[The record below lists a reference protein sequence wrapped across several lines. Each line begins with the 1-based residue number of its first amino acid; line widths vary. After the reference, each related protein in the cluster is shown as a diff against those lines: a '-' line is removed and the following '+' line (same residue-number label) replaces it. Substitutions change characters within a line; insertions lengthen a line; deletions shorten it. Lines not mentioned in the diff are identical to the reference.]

1 MPDGGASRDSRAN
14 LLYADEHAPLTWRE
28 AWELLVK
35 SWPYVSR
42 YRRLVAIKCVLV
54 FVSLTFFLMTPW
66 PLKIVID
73 NVIDGHPL
81 TGIPGAI
88 LTPMTGNSRTAILL
102 AVSLFLVLTVIL
114 IGMVHGEAQSLGT
127 NVNSGGLDQAGI
139 TANDANEGGSLWN
152 GLFGYLESRVTID
165 LTQRMN
171 QSLRTAIYERFL
183 RSPLALYADQKI
195 GDAVFRVMYDSASI
209 GPVFYR
215 GVLAPIMSVFMF
227 VMAIIVL
234 SIQFSNQPVI
244 IVVAILFLPVV
255 AIGSS
260 LFGRAI
266 RDQSQSM
273 RESGSDVMAE
283 FEERVAQV
291 QLIKAFG
298 QESRETA
305 VVDAASWQSFR
316 STLRMLAIVF
326 VMVLVIAPVG
336 CALVGYGLYYLMMQV
351 IAGRMTLGDIVLLAG
366 YGSMLAN
373 PMSIIGST
381 WASVQASVAGLR
393 RVHSVLD
400 NLAEPVSDG
409 SGEGLSGRIGKLEF
423 KGVAIG
429 YGATTVL
436 SGVTMSMRAGE
447 MIALAGPS
455 GCGKTTLIHS
465 IPRFIEPS
473 AGTIAFDGV
482 DSRAVA
488 PDTIRARVGFVF
500 QNESLF
506 STSIEDNIRYGS
518 GGHGGPPHSSDG
530 PSHNSGSDADVRE
543 AAAMAGA
550 AEFIDRLPDG
560 YSTMLGR
567 RGARLSVG
575 QKAANR
581 DRARLASTSRDHCA
595 RRACRAARS
604 GVGIRTA
611 EDADRAGARSNR
623 DHRRASRRYACRM
636 RPRLLRSRRY
646 DCRLGY
652 ACSSARDRPR
662 IPGLPRTKRCRNSGL
677 SLARLLLF
685 KGCRRYWR
693 C

>member
-1 MPDGGASRDSRAN
+1 MPDAVAPRDSRAN

-28 AWELLVK
+28 AWQLLVK
-35 SWPYVSR
+35 SWPFVSR

-73 NVIDGHPL
+73 NVIDGHSL

-88 LTPMTGNSRTAILL
+88 LTPIVGTSRSSLLL
-102 AVSLFLVLTVIL
+102 AVTIFVAVAVIL
-114 IGMVHGEAQSLGT
+114 IGMVHGEAQALGT

-139 TANDANEGGSLWN
+139 TANDANDGNSLWN
-152 GLFGYLESRVTID
+152 GLFGYLESRVTIE

-215 GVLAPIMSVFMF
+215 AVLAPIMSVFMF

-234 SIQFSNQPVI
+234 SFQFSNQPVI

-255 AIGSS
+255 AIGSTF
-260 LFGRAI
+260 FGRAI
-266 RDQSQSM
+266 RAQSQSM
-273 RESGSDVMAE
+273 RESGSEVMAA

-298 QESRETA
+298 QEARETA
-305 VVDAASWQSFR
+305 AVDAASWQSFR
-316 STLRMLAIVF
+316 STLRMLGIFFVIVI
-326 VMVLVIAPVG
+326 VLAPVT
-336 CALVGYGLYYLMMQV
+336 CVLIGYSLYYLMMQV
-351 IAGRMTLGDIVLLAG
+351 VAGRMTLGDIILLAG
-366 YGSMLAN
+366 YGGLLAS
-373 PMSIIGST
+373 PMATIGST

-400 NLAEPVSDG
+400 NLAEPVAD
-409 SGEGLSGRIGKLEF
+409 GLSDKLSARISSLEF
-423 KGVAIG
+423 NGVAIG

-436 SGVTMSMRAGE
+436 SGVKMSMRTGE
-447 MIALAGPS
+447 MVALAGPS

-488 PDTIRARVGFVF
+488 PDAIRARVAFVF

-506 STSIEDNIRYGS
+506 STSIDDNIRYGS
-518 GGHGGPPHSSDG
+518 EGVSMS
-530 PSHNSGSDADVRE
+530 DVRE

-560 YSTMLGR
+560 YATMLGR

-575 QKAANR
+575 QKQRIAIA
-581 DRARLASTSRDHCA
+581 RA
-595 RRACRAARS
+595 
-604 GVGIRTA
+604 
-611 EDADRAGARSNR
+611 
-623 DHRRASRRYACRM
+623 
-636 RPRLLRSRRY
+636 LLRRPEIIVLDEPAAPLDPASES
-646 DCRLGY
+646 DLLNTLT
-652 ACSSARDRPR
+652 ALARDRIVIIVAHR
-662 IPGLPRTKRCRNSGL
+662 AGTLAACDRVFFVHGGTVGASGTHAHLLATDRDYQAYLAQSAAEIP
-677 SLARLLLF
+677 A
-685 KGCRRYWR
+685 
-693 C
+693 

>member
-1 MPDGGASRDSRAN
+1 
-14 LLYADEHAPLTWRE
+14 
-28 AWELLVK
+28 
-35 SWPYVSR
+35 
-42 YRRLVAIKCVLV
+42 V
-54 FVSLTFFLMTPW
+54 FVSLTFYLMTPW

-73 NVIDGHPL
+73 NVLDGHPL
-81 TGIPGAI
+81 TGIPAAI
-88 LTPMTGNSRTAILL
+88 LTPMVGANRTALL
-102 AVSLFLVLTVIL
+102 IAVSLFLVLTVIL
-114 IGMVHGEAQSLGT
+114 IGMIHGDAQPLGT

-139 TANDANEGGSLWN
+139 TANDANDGGSLWN
-152 GLFGYLESRVTID
+152 GLFGYLESRITID

-234 SIQFSNQPVI
+234 SIQFSNEPVI

-255 AIGSS
+255 AISS
-260 LFGRAI
+260 TFFGRAI

-273 RESGSDVMAE
+273 RESGSNVMAA

-316 STLRMLAIVF
+316 STLRMLAIWF
-326 VMVLVIAPVG
+326 VLVSVLAPV
-336 CALVGYGLYYLMMQV
+336 CCVLIGYSLYYLMMQV
-351 IAGRMTLGDIVLLAG
+351 IAGHMTLGDIVLLAS
-366 YGSMLAN
+366 YGGMLAN
-373 PMSIIGST
+373 PMAIIGGT

-400 NLAEPVSDG
+400 NLAEPVGDG
-409 SGEGLSGRIGKLEF
+409 RGDGLGTRVSNLEF
-423 KGVAIG
+423 NGVAVG

-447 MIALAGPS
+447 MVALAGPS

-473 AGTIAFDGV
+473 AGSIAFDGV

-488 PDTIRARVGFVF
+488 PDTIRARTGFVF

-518 GGHGGPPHSSDG
+518 
-530 PSHNSGSDADVRE
+530 NSASPADVRE

-575 QKAANR
+575 QKQRIAIA
-581 DRARLASTSRDHCA
+581 RA
-595 RRACRAARS
+595 
-604 GVGIRTA
+604 
-611 EDADRAGARSNR
+611 
-623 DHRRASRRYACRM
+623 
-636 RPRLLRSRRY
+636 LLRRPEIIVLDEPAAPLDPASES
-646 DCRLGY
+646 DLLKTL
-652 ACSSARDRPR
+652 AALARDRIVIIVAHR
-662 IPGLPRTKRCRNSGL
+662 AGTLAACDRVFFIHGKTISAAGTHAHLLATDRDYQAYLAQSAAEIP
-677 SLARLLLF
+677 A
-685 KGCRRYWR
+685 
-693 C
+693 

>member
-1 MPDGGASRDSRAN
+1 MPENGAPSDSRAN
-14 LLYADEHAPLTWRE
+14 VLYADEQAPLTWRE
-28 AWELLVK
+28 AWRVLVK
-35 SWPYVSR
+35 SWPFVSR

-54 FVSLTFFLMTPW
+54 FVSLTFYLMTPW

-88 LTPMTGNSRTAILL
+88 LTPMVGDSRTALL
-102 AVSLFLVLTVIL
+102 IVVSLFLVLTVIL
-114 IGMVHGEAQSLGT
+114 IGMVHGEAQGLGT

-139 TANDANEGGSLWN
+139 TANDANDGGSLWN
-152 GLFGYLESRVTID
+152 GLFGYLESCITID

-234 SIQFSNQPVI
+234 SIQFSNEPVI

-255 AIGSS
+255 AIGST
-260 LFGRAI
+260 LFGRLL

-273 RESGSDVMAE
+273 RESGSNVMAA

-291 QLIKAFG
+291 QLIKAFA

-326 VMVLVIAPVG
+326 VMVIVLAPV
-336 CALVGYGLYYLMMQV
+336 CCVLIGYCLYYLMMQV
-351 IAGRMTLGDIVLLAG
+351 IAGRMTLGDIVLLASYLG
-366 YGSMLAN
+366 MLAN
-373 PMSIIGST
+373 PMGIIGGT
-381 WASVQASVAGLR
+381 WASIQASVAGLR

-400 NLAEPVSDG
+400 NLAEPISDG
-409 SGEGLSGRIGKLEF
+409 SGDGLTARVSNLEF
-423 KGVAIG
+423 SGVAVG
-429 YGATTVL
+429 YGTTTVL
-436 SGVTMSMRAGE
+436 SDVTMSMRAGE
-447 MIALAGPS
+447 MVALAGPS

-488 PDTIRARVGFVF
+488 PDTIRARMGFVF

-518 GGHGGPPHSSDG
+518 DSASA
-530 PSHNSGSDADVRE
+530 ADVRE

-575 QKAANR
+575 QKQRIAIARALLRRPEIMVLDEPAAPLDPASESDLLKTLAALAH
-581 DRARLASTSRDHCA
+581 DRIVIIVAH
-595 RRACRAARS
+595 
-604 GVGIRTA
+604 
-611 EDADRAGARSNR
+611 RAGTLAACDKVFFIHGETIGAAGTHAHLLATDR
-623 DHRRASRRYACRM
+623 DYQAYLAQT
-636 RPRLLRSRRY
+636 
-646 DCRLGY
+646 D
-652 ACSSARDRPR
+652 AE
-662 IPGLPRTKRCRNSGL
+662 IP
-677 SLARLLLF
+677 A
-685 KGCRRYWR
+685 
-693 C
+693 

>member
-1 MPDGGASRDSRAN
+1 MPDNGAPRDSRAN
-14 LLYADEHAPLTWRE
+14 LLYADEQAPLTWRE
-28 AWELLVK
+28 AWRVLVK
-35 SWPYVSR
+35 SWPFVSR
-42 YRRLVAIKCVLV
+42 FRRLVAIKCVLV
-54 FVSLTFFLMTPW
+54 FVSLTFYLMTPW

-88 LTPMTGNSRTAILL
+88 LTPMVGASRTGLL
-102 AVSLFLVLTVIL
+102 IAVTLFLVLTVVL
-114 IGMVHGEAQSLGT
+114 IGMIHGDAESLGT

-152 GLFGYLESRVTID
+152 GLFGYLESHVTID

-227 VMAIIVL
+227 VMAIVVL
-234 SIQFSNQPVI
+234 SIQFSNEPVV

-255 AIGSS
+255 AIGST

-273 RESGSDVMAE
+273 RESGSEVMAA

-305 VVDAASWQSFR
+305 VVDAASWKSFR
-316 STLRMLAIVF
+316 STLRMLAIFF
-326 VMVLVIAPVG
+326 VMVIVLAPV
-336 CALVGYGLYYLMMQV
+336 CCVLIGYSLYYLMMQV
-351 IAGRMTLGDIVLLAG
+351 IAGRMTLGDIVLLAS
-366 YGSMLAN
+366 YGGMLAN
-373 PMSIIGST
+373 PMGIIGGT
-381 WASVQASVAGLR
+381 WASIQASVAGLR

-409 SGEGLSGRIGKLEF
+409 RGDGLGARVGNLEF
-423 KGVAIG
+423 DGVAVG

-447 MIALAGPS
+447 MVALAGPS

-488 PDTIRARVGFVF
+488 PDTIRARMGFVF

-518 GGHGGPPHSSDG
+518 DSASM
-530 PSHNSGSDADVRE
+530 ADVRE

-560 YSTMLGR
+560 YATMLGR

-575 QKAANR
+575 QKQRIAIA
-581 DRARLASTSRDHCA
+581 RA
-595 RRACRAARS
+595 
-604 GVGIRTA
+604 
-611 EDADRAGARSNR
+611 
-623 DHRRASRRYACRM
+623 
-636 RPRLLRSRRY
+636 LLRRPEIIVLDEPAAPLDPVSES
-646 DCRLGY
+646 DLLKTLTVL
-652 ACSSARDRPR
+652 ARDRIVIIVAHR
-662 IPGLPRTKRCRNSGL
+662 AGTLAACDKVFFIHGRTIGATGTHAHLLATDRDYQAYLAQSAAEIPT
-677 SLARLLLF
+677 
-685 KGCRRYWR
+685 
-693 C
+693 

>member
-1 MPDGGASRDSRAN
+1 MPDAVAERDSRAN
-14 LLYADEHAPLTWRE
+14 LLYAEEQAPLTWRE
-28 AWELLVK
+28 SWRLLVK
-35 SWPYVSR
+35 SWPFVSR
-42 YRRLVAIKCVLV
+42 YRRLVAIKCALV

-88 LTPMTGNSRTAILL
+88 LTPMVGASRSGLLL
-102 AVSLFLVLTVIL
+102 AVTLFLVLTVIL
-114 IGMVHGEAQSLGT
+114 IGMVHGEAQPLGT

-139 TANDANEGGSLWN
+139 TANDANDGGSLWN
-152 GLFGYLESRVTID
+152 GLFGYLESHVTID

-215 GVLAPIMSVFMF
+215 GVLAPM
-227 VMAIIVL
+227 MAIIVL
-234 SIQFSNQPVI
+234 SMQFSNEPVI

-260 LFGRAI
+260 IFGRAI
-266 RDQSQSM
+266 RGQSQSM
-273 RESGSDVMAE
+273 RESGSDVMAA

-316 STLRMLAIVF
+316 STLRMFAIWL
-326 VMVLVIAPVG
+326 VMVIVIAPVG
-336 CALVGYGLYYLMMQV
+336 WALVGYGLYYLMMQV

-366 YGSMLAN
+366 YGAMLAS
-373 PMSIIGST
+373 PMATIGGT

-400 NLAEPVSDG
+400 NLAEPVGNGPGD
-409 SGEGLSGRIGKLEF
+409 GLSARISRLEF
-423 KGVAIG
+423 SGVAIG

-436 SGVTMSMRAGE
+436 SGVTMSMRTGE
-447 MIALAGPS
+447 MVALAGPS

-488 PDTIRARVGFVF
+488 PDAIRARVAFVF

-506 STSIEDNIRYGS
+506 STSIEGNIRYGS
-518 GGHGGPPHSSDG
+518 DSASM
-530 PSHNSGSDADVRE
+530 AQVRE

-560 YSTMLGR
+560 YATMLGR

-575 QKAANR
+575 QKQRIAIA
-581 DRARLASTSRDHCA
+581 RA
-595 RRACRAARS
+595 
-604 GVGIRTA
+604 
-611 EDADRAGARSNR
+611 
-623 DHRRASRRYACRM
+623 
-636 RPRLLRSRRY
+636 LLRRPEIIVLDEPAAPLDPASESE
-646 DCRLGY
+646 LLNTLT
-652 ACSSARDRPR
+652 ALARDRIVIIVAHR
-662 IPGLPRTKRCRNSGL
+662 AGTLAACDRVFFVHGGTVSAAGTHAELLATDQDYQAYLAQNAAEIP
-677 SLARLLLF
+677 A
-685 KGCRRYWR
+685 
-693 C
+693 

>member
-1 MPDGGASRDSRAN
+1 MPDNGAPRDSRAN
-14 LLYADEHAPLTWRE
+14 LLYADEQAPLTWRE
-28 AWELLVK
+28 AWRILVK
-35 SWPYVSR
+35 SWPFVSR
-42 YRRLVAIKCVLV
+42 YRRLVAIKCALV
-54 FVSLTFFLMTPW
+54 FVSLTFYLMTPW

-81 TGIPGAI
+81 TGIPSAI
-88 LTPMTGNSRTAILL
+88 LTPMVGASRSGLL
-102 AVSLFLVLTVIL
+102 IAVSLFLVLTVIL
-114 IGMVHGEAQSLGT
+114 IGMIHGDAQSLGT

-139 TANDANEGGSLWN
+139 TANDANDGGSLWN

-171 QSLRTAIYERFL
+171 QSLRAAIYERFL

-234 SIQFSNQPVI
+234 SVQFSNEPVI
-244 IVVAILFLPVV
+244 IAVAILFLPVV
-255 AIGSS
+255 AIGST

-273 RESGSDVMAE
+273 RESGSNVMAA

-316 STLRMLAIVF
+316 STLRMLAIFF
-326 VMVLVIAPVG
+326 VMVIVLAPV
-336 CALVGYGLYYLMMQV
+336 CCVLIGYSLYYLMMQV
-351 IAGRMTLGDIVLLAG
+351 IAGRMTLGDIVLLAS
-366 YGSMLAN
+366 YGGMLAN
-373 PMSIIGST
+373 PMAIIGGT

-400 NLAEPVSDG
+400 NLAEPAGDGRGDGLGARVSN
-409 SGEGLSGRIGKLEF
+409 LEF
-423 KGVAIG
+423 NGVAVG

-447 MIALAGPS
+447 MVALAGPS

-482 DSRAVA
+482 NSRAVA
-488 PDTIRARVGFVF
+488 PDTIRARMGFVF

-518 GGHGGPPHSSDG
+518 DSASP
-530 PSHNSGSDADVRE
+530 ADVRE

-575 QKAANR
+575 QKQRIAIA
-581 DRARLASTSRDHCA
+581 RA
-595 RRACRAARS
+595 
-604 GVGIRTA
+604 
-611 EDADRAGARSNR
+611 
-623 DHRRASRRYACRM
+623 
-636 RPRLLRSRRY
+636 LLRRPEIIVLDEPAAPLDPASES
-646 DCRLGY
+646 DLLKTL
-652 ACSSARDRPR
+652 AALARDRIVIIVAHR
-662 IPGLPRTKRCRNSGL
+662 AGTLAVCDKVFFIHGKTVGAAGTHAHLLATDRDYQAYLAQSAAEIP
-677 SLARLLLF
+677 A
-685 KGCRRYWR
+685 
-693 C
+693 

>member
-1 MPDGGASRDSRAN
+1 
-14 LLYADEHAPLTWRE
+14 
-28 AWELLVK
+28 
-35 SWPYVSR
+35 
-42 YRRLVAIKCVLV
+42 
-54 FVSLTFFLMTPW
+54 MTPW

-88 LTPMTGNSRTAILL
+88 LTPMVGASRTGLL
-102 AVSLFLVLTVIL
+102 IAVTIFLVLTVIL
-114 IGMVHGEAQSLGT
+114 IGMVHGEAQALGT

-139 TANDANEGGSLWN
+139 TANDANDGGSLWN

-234 SIQFSNQPVI
+234 SIQFSNEPVI

-255 AIGSS
+255 AIGST

-273 RESGSDVMAE
+273 RESGSNVMAA

-305 VVDAASWQSFR
+305 AVDAASWQSFR
-316 STLRMLAIVF
+316 STLRMLAIFF
-326 VMVLVIAPVG
+326 VIVIVLAPV
-336 CALVGYGLYYLMMQV
+336 CCVLIGYSLYYLMMQV

-366 YGSMLAN
+366 YGGMLAN
-373 PMSIIGST
+373 PMAIIGST

-400 NLAEPVSDG
+400 NLAEPVGDG
-409 SGEGLSGRIGKLEF
+409 RGDGLSARISSLEF
-423 KGVAIG
+423 SGVAIG

-447 MIALAGPS
+447 MVALAGPS

-518 GGHGGPPHSSDG
+518 DSASM
-530 PSHNSGSDADVRE
+530 ADVRE

-560 YSTMLGR
+560 YATMLGR

-575 QKAANR
+575 QKQRIAIA
-581 DRARLASTSRDHCA
+581 RA
-595 RRACRAARS
+595 
-604 GVGIRTA
+604 
-611 EDADRAGARSNR
+611 
-623 DHRRASRRYACRM
+623 
-636 RPRLLRSRRY
+636 LLRRPEIIVLDEPAAPLDPASES
-646 DCRLGY
+646 DLLKTLT
-652 ACSSARDRPR
+652 ALARDRIVIIVAHR
-662 IPGLPRTKRCRNSGL
+662 AGTLAACDRVFFIHGRTIGAAGTHAHLLATDRDYQAYLAQIRRRDSRL
-677 SLARLLLF
+677 ILARRLLF
-685 KGCRRYWR
+685 K
-693 C
+693 

>member
-1 MPDGGASRDSRAN
+1 MPDGGAPRDSRAN

-42 YRRLVAIKCVLV
+42 YRRLLAIKCALV

-88 LTPMTGNSRTAILL
+88 LTPMAGNSRTALL
-102 AVSLFLVLTVIL
+102 VAVSLFLVLTVIL

-183 RSPLALYADQKI
+183 RSPLALYVDQKI

-260 LFGRAI
+260 IFGRAI

-273 RESGSDVMAE
+273 RESGSDVMAA

-316 STLRMLAIVF
+316 STLRMLAIWF
-326 VMVLVIAPVG
+326 VMVIVVAPLA
-336 CALVGYGLYYLMMQV
+336 CALVGYSLYYLMMQV
-351 IAGRMTLGDIVLLAG
+351 IEGRMTLGDIVLLAG
-366 YGSMLAN
+366 YGAMLAS
-373 PMSIIGST
+373 PMATIGGT

-409 SGEGLSGRIGKLEF
+409 RGDGLGERIGKLEF
-423 KGVAIG
+423 SGVAIG
-429 YGATTVL
+429 YAATTVL

-447 MIALAGPS
+447 MVALAGPS

-506 STSIEDNIRYGS
+506 STSIEDNIRYGTD
-518 GGHGGPPHSSDG
+518 SSS
-530 PSHNSGSDADVRE
+530 PAEVRE

-575 QKAANR
+575 QKQRIAIA
-581 DRARLASTSRDHCA
+581 RA
-595 RRACRAARS
+595 
-604 GVGIRTA
+604 
-611 EDADRAGARSNR
+611 
-623 DHRRASRRYACRM
+623 
-636 RPRLLRSRRY
+636 LLRRPEIIVLDEPAAPLDPASES
-646 DCRLGY
+646 DLLKTLI
-652 ACSSARDRPR
+652 ALARDRIVIIVAHR
-662 IPGLPRTKRCRNSGL
+662 AGTLAACDRVFFVHGGTIAASGTHAHLLATDRAYQAYLAQSAAEIP
-677 SLARLLLF
+677 A
-685 KGCRRYWR
+685 
-693 C
+693 

>member
-1 MPDGGASRDSRAN
+1 MPDNGAPRDSRTN
-14 LLYADEHAPLTWRE
+14 LLYADEQAPLTWRE
-28 AWELLVK
+28 AWHVLVK
-35 SWPYVSR
+35 SWPFVSR

-54 FVSLTFFLMTPW
+54 FVSLTFYLMTPW

-73 NVIDGHPL
+73 NVIDGHQL
-81 TGIPGAI
+81 TGIPAAI
-88 LTPMTGNSRTAILL
+88 LTPMVGASRTGLL
-102 AVSLFLVLTVIL
+102 IAVSLFLVLTVIL
-114 IGMVHGEAQSLGT
+114 IGMIHGEAQPLGT

-139 TANDANEGGSLWN
+139 TANDANDGGSLWN
-152 GLFGYLESRVTID
+152 GLFGYLESRITID

-234 SIQFSNQPVI
+234 SIQFSNEPVI
-244 IVVAILFLPVV
+244 IVVAILFLPVI
-255 AIGSS
+255 AIGST

-266 RDQSQSM
+266 RDQSKSM
-273 RESGSDVMAE
+273 RESGSNVMAA

-316 STLRMLAIVF
+316 STLRMLAIWF
-326 VMVLVIAPVG
+326 VMVIVLAPV
-336 CALVGYGLYYLMMQV
+336 CCVLIGYSLYYLMMQV
-351 IAGRMTLGDIVLLAG
+351 IAGRMTLGDIVLLAS
-366 YGSMLAN
+366 YGSMLAS
-373 PMSIIGST
+373 PMGIIGGT
-381 WASVQASVAGLR
+381 WASVQGSVAGLR

-409 SGEGLSGRIGKLEF
+409 SGDGLGARVSNLEF
-423 KGVAIG
+423 NGVAVG

-436 SGVTMSMRAGE
+436 SGVTMSMRSGE

-488 PDTIRARVGFVF
+488 PDTIRARMGFVF

-518 GGHGGPPHSSDG
+518 DSASP
-530 PSHNSGSDADVRE
+530 ADVRE

-575 QKAANR
+575 QKQRIAIA
-581 DRARLASTSRDHCA
+581 RA
-595 RRACRAARS
+595 
-604 GVGIRTA
+604 
-611 EDADRAGARSNR
+611 
-623 DHRRASRRYACRM
+623 
-636 RPRLLRSRRY
+636 LLRRPEIIVLDEPAAPLDPASES
-646 DCRLGY
+646 DLLKTLTVL
-652 ACSSARDRPR
+652 ARDRIVIIVAHR
-662 IPGLPRTKRCRNSGL
+662 AGTLAACDKVFFIHGRTIAATGTHAHLLATDRDYQAYLAQSSAEIP
-677 SLARLLLF
+677 A
-685 KGCRRYWR
+685 
-693 C
+693 

>member
-1 MPDGGASRDSRAN
+1 MPDNGAPRDSRAN
-14 LLYADEHAPLTWRE
+14 LLYADEQAPLTWRE
-28 AWELLVK
+28 AWRVLVK
-35 SWPYVSR
+35 SWPFVSR
-42 YRRLVAIKCVLV
+42 FRRLVAIKCVLV
-54 FVSLTFFLMTPW
+54 FVSLTFYLMTPW

-73 NVIDGHPL
+73 NVIDRHPL

-88 LTPMTGNSRTAILL
+88 LTPMVGASRTGLL
-102 AVSLFLVLTVIL
+102 IAVTLFLVLTVVL
-114 IGMVHGEAQSLGT
+114 IGMIHGDAESLGT

-152 GLFGYLESRVTID
+152 GLFGYLESHVTID

-227 VMAIIVL
+227 VMAIVVL
-234 SIQFSNQPVI
+234 SIQFSNEPVI

-255 AIGSS
+255 AIGST

-273 RESGSDVMAE
+273 RESGSDVMAA

-305 VVDAASWQSFR
+305 VVDAASWKSFR
-316 STLRMLAIVF
+316 STLRMLAIWF
-326 VMVLVIAPVG
+326 VMVIVLAPV
-336 CALVGYGLYYLMMQV
+336 CCVLIGYSLYYLMMQV
-351 IAGRMTLGDIVLLAG
+351 IAGRMTLGDIVLLAS
-366 YGSMLAN
+366 YGSMLAS
-373 PMSIIGST
+373 PMGIIGGT
-381 WASVQASVAGLR
+381 WASVQGSVAGLR
-393 RVHSVLD
+393 RVHNVLD
-400 NLAEPVSDG
+400 NLAEPISDG
-409 SGEGLSGRIGKLEF
+409 RGDGLGARVSNLEF
-423 KGVAIG
+423 DGVAVG

-436 SGVTMSMRAGE
+436 SGVTMSMRSGE
-447 MIALAGPS
+447 MVALAGPS

-488 PDTIRARVGFVF
+488 PDTIRARMGFVF

-518 GGHGGPPHSSDG
+518 DSASM
-530 PSHNSGSDADVRE
+530 ADVRE

-560 YSTMLGR
+560 YATMLGR

-575 QKAANR
+575 QKQRIAIA
-581 DRARLASTSRDHCA
+581 RA
-595 RRACRAARS
+595 
-604 GVGIRTA
+604 
-611 EDADRAGARSNR
+611 
-623 DHRRASRRYACRM
+623 
-636 RPRLLRSRRY
+636 LLRRPEIIVLDEPAAPLDPASES
-646 DCRLGY
+646 DLLKTLTVL
-652 ACSSARDRPR
+652 ARDRIVIIVAHR
-662 IPGLPRTKRCRNSGL
+662 AGTLAACDKVFFIHGRTIAATGTHEHLLATDRDYQAYLAQSAAEIPT
-677 SLARLLLF
+677 
-685 KGCRRYWR
+685 
-693 C
+693 

>member
-1 MPDGGASRDSRAN
+1 MADAGAPRDSRAN
-14 LLYADEHAPLTWRE
+14 LLYADEQAPLTWRE
-28 AWELLVK
+28 AWRVLVK
-35 SWPYVSR
+35 SWPFVSR

-54 FVSLTFFLMTPW
+54 FVSLTFYLMTPW

-73 NVIDGHPL
+73 NVIDGHAL
-81 TGIPGAI
+81 TGIPAAI
-88 LTPMTGNSRTAILL
+88 LTPMVGASRTGLL
-102 AVSLFLVLTVIL
+102 VAVSLFLVLTVIL
-114 IGMVHGEAQSLGT
+114 IGMIHGDAQSLGT

-139 TANDANEGGSLWN
+139 TANDANDGGSLWN
-152 GLFGYLESRVTID
+152 GLFGYLESRITID

-234 SIQFSNQPVI
+234 SVQFSNEPAI

-255 AIGSS
+255 AIGSTF
-260 LFGRAI
+260 FGRAI
-266 RDQSQSM
+266 RAQSQSM
-273 RESGSDVMAE
+273 RESGSNVMAA

-316 STLRMLAIVF
+316 STLRMLAIFF
-326 VMVLVIAPVG
+326 VMVIVLAPV
-336 CALVGYGLYYLMMQV
+336 CCVLIGYSLYYLMMQV
-351 IAGRMTLGDIVLLAG
+351 IAGRMTLGDIVLLAS

-373 PMSIIGST
+373 PMAIIGGT

-409 SGEGLSGRIGKLEF
+409 RGDGLGARVSNLEF
-423 KGVAIG
+423 NGVAVG

-447 MIALAGPS
+447 MVALAGPS

-488 PDTIRARVGFVF
+488 PDTIRARMGFVF

-518 GGHGGPPHSSDG
+518 DSASP
-530 PSHNSGSDADVRE
+530 ADVRE

-575 QKAANR
+575 QKQRIAIA
-581 DRARLASTSRDHCA
+581 RA
-595 RRACRAARS
+595 
-604 GVGIRTA
+604 
-611 EDADRAGARSNR
+611 
-623 DHRRASRRYACRM
+623 
-636 RPRLLRSRRY
+636 LLRRPEIMVLDEPAAPLDPASES
-646 DCRLGY
+646 DLLKTL
-652 ACSSARDRPR
+652 AALARDRIVVIVAHR
-662 IPGLPRTKRCRNSGL
+662 AGTLAACDKVFFIHDRTIAATGTHAHLLATDRDYQAYLAQSAAEIP
-677 SLARLLLF
+677 A
-685 KGCRRYWR
+685 
-693 C
+693 

>member
-1 MPDGGASRDSRAN
+1 MPDAAPRDSRAS
-14 LLYADEHAPLTWRE
+14 LLYADEQTPLTWRE
-28 AWELLVK
+28 AWRILVK
-35 SWPYVSR
+35 SWPFVRR
-42 YRRLVAIKCVLV
+42 YRRLVAIKCALV

-88 LTPMTGNSRTAILL
+88 LTPMVGTSRSGLL
-102 AVSLFLVLTVIL
+102 VAVTLFLVAAVIL
-114 IGMVHGEAQSLGT
+114 IGMIRGDAQSLGT

-152 GLFGYLESRVTID
+152 GLFGYLESRVTIE

-215 GVLAPIMSVFMF
+215 GVLAPIMSVLMF
-227 VMAIIVL
+227 VMAMVVL
-234 SIQFSNQPVI
+234 SLQFNNEPGI
-244 IVVAILFLPVV
+244 IVVAILCLPVV

-260 LFGRAI
+260 VFGRAL

-273 RESGSDVMAE
+273 RESGSEVMAA

-298 QESRETA
+298 QEARETA

-316 STLRMLAIVF
+316 STLRMLAIIF
-326 VMVLVIAPVG
+326 VIVIVIAPFS
-336 CALVGYGLYYLMMQV
+336 CLLIGYSLYYLMMQV
-351 IAGRMTLGDIVLLAG
+351 IVGRITLGDIVLLAG
-366 YGSMLAN
+366 YGGMLAN

-381 WASVQASVAGLR
+381 WASIQASVAGLR

-400 NLAEPVSDG
+400 NLAEPVADG
-409 SGEGLSGRIGKLEF
+409 RGDGLSARVNRLEF
-423 KGVAIG
+423 SGVAIG
-429 YGATTVL
+429 YGDVTVL
-436 SGVTMSMRAGE
+436 REVTMSMRAGE
-447 MIALAGPS
+447 MVALAGPS

-465 IPRFIEPS
+465 IPRFTEPL

-482 DSRAVA
+482 DSRAIA

-500 QNESLF
+500 QSEALF
-506 STSIEDNIRYGS
+506 SISIEENIRYG
-518 GGHGGPPHSSDG
+518 
-530 PSHNSGSDADVRE
+530 NSGASPADVHE

-550 AEFIDRLPDG
+550 AEFIERLPDG
-560 YSTMLGR
+560 YATILGR

-575 QKAANR
+575 QKQRIAIA
-581 DRARLASTSRDHCA
+581 RA
-595 RRACRAARS
+595 
-604 GVGIRTA
+604 
-611 EDADRAGARSNR
+611 
-623 DHRRASRRYACRM
+623 
-636 RPRLLRSRRY
+636 LLRRPEIIVLDEPAAPLDPVSESE
-646 DCRLGY
+646 LIKTLTTL
-652 ACSSARDRPR
+652 ARDRIVIIVAHRAGTLAACDR
-662 IPGLPRTKRCRNSGL
+662 IFFIHGGTIAASGTHAQL
-677 SLARLLLF
+677 LATNLDYQAYLAQTAAEIHA
-685 KGCRRYWR
+685 
-693 C
+693 

>member
-1 MPDGGASRDSRAN
+1 MPEAGAPRDSRAN
-14 LLYADEHAPLTWRE
+14 LLYAGEQAPLTWRE
-28 AWELLVK
+28 AWRILVK
-35 SWPYVSR
+35 SWPFVSR
-42 YRRLVAIKCVLV
+42 YRRLVAIKCALV
-54 FVSLTFFLMTPW
+54 FISLTFFLMTPW

-81 TGIPGAI
+81 TGLPAAI
-88 LTPMTGNSRTAILL
+88 LTPLVGTSRSSLLL
-102 AVSLFLVLTVIL
+102 AVTIFVAVAVIL

-139 TANDANEGGSLWN
+139 TANDANDGGSLWN

-165 LTQRMN
+165 LTQQMN

-234 SIQFSNQPVI
+234 SLQFSNQPVI

-255 AIGSS
+255 AIGSTF
-260 LFGRAI
+260 FGRAL
-266 RDQSQSM
+266 RAQSQAM
-273 RESGSDVMAE
+273 RETGSNVMAA

-298 QESRETA
+298 QEIRETA
-305 VVDAASWQSFR
+305 AVDAASWQSFR
-316 STLRMLAIVF
+316 STLRMIAIIFLSVA
-326 VMVLVIAPVG
+326 VLAPV
-336 CALVGYGLYYLMMQV
+336 CSVLIGYSLYYLMMQV
-351 IAGRMTLGDIVLLAG
+351 VADRMTLGDIVLLAG
-366 YGSMLAN
+366 YMGMLAN
-373 PMSIIGST
+373 PMVVIGST
-381 WASVQASVAGLR
+381 WASVQASVAGMR

-409 SGEGLSGRIGKLEF
+409 SGDGLAARISTMQF
-423 KGVAIG
+423 SGVAIG

-436 SGVTMSMRAGE
+436 SDVTMSMRAGE
-447 MIALAGPS
+447 MVALAGPS

-473 AGTIAFDGV
+473 AGTIAFDGI

-488 PDTIRARVGFVF
+488 PDKIRARVGFVF

-506 STSIEDNIRYGS
+506 STSIQDNIRYGS
-518 GGHGGPPHSSDG
+518 DSS
-530 PSHNSGSDADVRE
+530 SMADVRE

-575 QKAANR
+575 QKQRIAIA
-581 DRARLASTSRDHCA
+581 RA
-595 RRACRAARS
+595 
-604 GVGIRTA
+604 
-611 EDADRAGARSNR
+611 
-623 DHRRASRRYACRM
+623 
-636 RPRLLRSRRY
+636 LLRRPEIIVLDEPAAPLDPASESE
-646 DCRLGY
+646 LLKTL
-652 ACSSARDRPR
+652 AALARDRIVIIVAHR
-662 IPGLPRTKRCRNSGL
+662 AGTLAACDRVFFVHSGTIAASGTHAHLLATDLSYQAYLAETAAEIP
-677 SLARLLLF
+677 A
-685 KGCRRYWR
+685 
-693 C
+693 

>member
-1 MPDGGASRDSRAN
+1 MPDNGAPRDSRAN

-28 AWELLVK
+28 AWRVLVK
-35 SWPYVSR
+35 SWPFVSR

-54 FVSLTFFLMTPW
+54 FVSLTFYLMTPW

-88 LTPMTGNSRTAILL
+88 LTPMVGASRTGLL
-102 AVSLFLVLTVIL
+102 IAVTLFLVLTVVL
-114 IGMVHGEAQSLGT
+114 IGMIHGDAESLGT

-152 GLFGYLESRVTID
+152 GLFGYLESHVTID

-195 GDAVFRVMYDSASI
+195 GDAVFRVMCDSASI

-227 VMAIIVL
+227 VMAIVVL
-234 SIQFSNQPVI
+234 SIQFSNEPVI

-255 AIGSS
+255 AIGST

-273 RESGSDVMAE
+273 RESGSDVMAA

-305 VVDAASWQSFR
+305 VVDAASWKSFR
-316 STLRMLAIVF
+316 STLRMLAIFF
-326 VMVLVIAPVG
+326 VMVIVLAPV
-336 CALVGYGLYYLMMQV
+336 CCVLIGYSLYYLMMQV
-351 IAGRMTLGDIVLLAG
+351 IAGRMTLGDIVLLAS
-366 YGSMLAN
+366 YGGMLAN
-373 PMSIIGST
+373 PMGIIGGT
-381 WASVQASVAGLR
+381 WASIQASVAGLR

-409 SGEGLSGRIGKLEF
+409 RGDGLGARVSNLEF
-423 KGVAIG
+423 DAVAVG

-447 MIALAGPS
+447 MVALAGPS

-488 PDTIRARVGFVF
+488 PDTIRARMGFVF

-518 GGHGGPPHSSDG
+518 DSASM
-530 PSHNSGSDADVRE
+530 ADVRE

-560 YSTMLGR
+560 YATMLGR

-575 QKAANR
+575 QKQRIAIA
-581 DRARLASTSRDHCA
+581 RA
-595 RRACRAARS
+595 
-604 GVGIRTA
+604 
-611 EDADRAGARSNR
+611 
-623 DHRRASRRYACRM
+623 
-636 RPRLLRSRRY
+636 LLRRPEIIVLDEPAAPLDPASES
-646 DCRLGY
+646 DLLKTLTVL
-652 ACSSARDRPR
+652 ARDRIVIIVAHR
-662 IPGLPRTKRCRNSGL
+662 AGTLAACDKVFFIHGRTIAATGTHAHLLATDRDYQAYLAQSSAEIP
-677 SLARLLLF
+677 A
-685 KGCRRYWR
+685 
-693 C
+693 